1 MAMKTRT
8 IKRHLDDSFKSL
20 RRNGWM
26 SVAAVSAVTVTLLLV
41 GIFFAMIFNFNK
53 ISKDIEN
60 DVHVRVMIERGTTTQ
75 QKDQLQKKLE
85 KMASVKDVTYSSRK
99 KELNKVVGSYGQS
112 FKMFTGDDNPL
123 YDVYTVSTTKPT
135 QTIKVAK
142 KAKQLKHVYDATY
155 GGNNAKKLFSVMSG
169 VRRWGI
175 GFTILLL
182 FVAVFLISNTIR
194 ITILS
199 RRDEIGIMRLVG
211 ATNSYI
217 RWPFLLEGAWTG
229 LLGVVIPI
237 LVVDIGYGWV
247 YRHMAISM
255 ASAGYSLLKPGMFLF
270 ELDLTMAVIGIVI
283 GALGSVISMRRFLK
297 I

>member
-1 MAMKTRT
+1 MKTRT

-60 DVHVRVMIERGTTTQ
+60 DVHVRVMIERGTTTK